1 MDVNTLAYIE
11 PRLSKR
17 AGTITPSPKLHYR
30 IDEGQPTIIFNH
42 VDTPFLIRRDV
53 DDFQDRSVS
62 I

>member
-1 MDVNTLAYIE
+1 MNTLAYID

-17 AGTITPSPKLHYR
+17 AGTITPSPKLHHR
-30 IDEGQPTIIFNH
+30 IDEGQPTIISNH
-42 VDTPFLIRRDV
+42 VDASFLSRRDV